1 MALLPFLADPEIPP
15 LPLSY
20 QDLLIAKGKSA
31 CLAYASNLLMH
42 NLSPFSFCT
51 RRKPPPFLCESHLSF
66 AKVQTCRAGTFQ
78 AQTHMHTLVCSFTH
92 MDKPPTLNSSATEI
106 ILPYLQSKGPPLGPN
121 CQWFL
126 CLPPLPR
133 PHTSLLD
140 LLGVVLCFF
149 PISRPP

>member
-20 QDLLIAKGKSA
+20 QDLLIPKGKSA
-31 CLAYASNLLMH
+31 CPAYASNLLMH

-78 AQTHMHTLVCSFTH
+78 AQTHMHTRVCSLTH
-92 MDKPPTLNSSATEI
+92 TDKPPTLI
-106 ILPYLQSKGPPLGPN
+106 LLLLKPYYILPSKGPPLGPN

-140 LLGVVLCFF
+140 LLGVVLRFF
-149 PISRPP
+149 PKAHPP